1 MSTVRPKINFV
12 SIFVLNLISKKMKK
26 LYFLLACLLT
36 ISSFGQVFSEDFNY
50 ADNALLSANGWT
62 AFSGAGTASVDV
74 GASNGLNYTG
84 YSGTTGFTA
93 SAVGNAARLDTTGE
107 DVNKNFTTSV
117 TSGSL
122 YYTFLVNVTS
132 GNAGYFAGL
141 LSAGTTFSNRVFV
154 KPSTVSGK
162 VNFGLSNTGTATY
175 ATTPTDFDLN
185 TTYLII
191 VKYDVTTTG
200 NASMWI
206 KATGVPATEAAAG
219 TPEVTVSGTVPATV
233 SGFFLRQYDVAQN
246 LTIDGIRIYSTWFN
260 ATPCSLVLNNETR
273 TCNATTLSLDTYTT
287 TIPFTGGGTATYTMS
302 ATSGTIS
309 GDNPSTAATGNII
322 ISGVSEGTNNTLTIS
337 GGCNIVKT
345 ITAPE
350 CKPINTLPFTDSFP
364 YTVGNS
370 LNNEQKWSIL
380 NTGDNIVAST
390 GNLNYTGITSGGN
403 SISFGGA
410 GAESKTLFT
419 NTTTGSINARML
431 VSVTDISGITADLTG
446 AYFAI
451 LTDNASSLTNARLW
465 VRKNGTQ
472 IQYGIG
478 AATTDVVWD
487 ATLYATGTTQ
497 YLVLGYDFSN
507 NTVFL
512 CVNPT
517 IGGTTAPTATYT
529 PTAAI
534 TGVGGFVFRQ
544 DSATLTPT
552 AITVDELTIDTALN
566 FTLSNQSFS
575 QIDGLKMYPNPAKNN
590 LFIETALNSDINVSI
605 INVLG
610 KEVINSKVSNNAV
623 TISGLTPGMYIV
635 KITEEGKTST
645 KKLIIE

>member
-1 MSTVRPKINFV
+1 MGHKINFV

-26 LYFLLACLLT
+26 IYFLLSCLLT
-36 ISSFGQVFSEDFNY
+36 ISSFGQVLSDDFNY
-50 ADNALLSANGWT
+50 ADNALLTANGWT
-62 AFSGAGTASVDV
+62 AFSGTGTASVDV
-74 GASNGLNYTG
+74 GVSNGLVYTG

-93 SAVGNAARLDTTGE
+93 SAVGNAAKLDNTGE

-122 YYTFLVNVTS
+122 YYTFLVNITS
-132 GNAGYFAGL
+132 GTAGYFGGL
-141 LSAGTTFSNRVFV
+141 LSSGTTFSNRVYV
-154 KPSTVSGK
+154 KPSTVTGK
-162 VNFGLSNTGTATY
+162 INFGLSNTSTGIF

-219 TPEVTVSGTVPATV
+219 TPELTVSGTVPASA
-233 SGFFLRQYDVAQN
+233 SGFFLRQYDATQN
-246 LTIDGIRIYSTWFN
+246 ITIDGIRIYSTWFN
-260 ATPCSLVLNNETR
+260 ASPCSLVLNAETR
-273 TCNATTLSLDTYTT
+273 VCNATTLALDTYTT
-287 TIPFTGGGTATYTMS
+287 TIPFTGGGTATYSLS
-302 ATSGTIS
+302 ATTGTIS

-322 ISGVSEGTNNTLTIS
+322 ISGVTEGTNNTLTIS

-380 NTGDNIVAST
+380 NTGDNIVAAT
-390 GNLNYTGITSGGN
+390 GNLNYTGITSTGN

-478 AATTDVVWD
+478 AATTDVVWGT
-487 ATLYATGTTQ
+487 TLYATGTTQ

-512 CVNPT
+512 FINPT
-517 IGGTTAPTATYT
+517 IGGTAT
-529 PTAAI
+529 PTASYVPTVAI
-534 TGVGGFVFRQ
+534 TGIGGFVFRQ

-552 AITVDELTIDTALN
+552 AITVDELTIDSVLN

-605 INVLG
+605 IDVLG

-623 TISGLTPGMYIV
+623 NISGLNPGIYIV
-635 KITEEGKTST
+635 KISEEGKTST